1 MSLKIISMGKGIPER
16 CVTNDE
22 LANFIDT
29 NDEWI
34 ITRTGIK
41 KRHICTYETM
51 TDLCATA
58 SKQAL
63 ENAKLSV
70 QDIDLVICATIGG
83 DFITPA
89 LSCSLSEQIGAKCP
103 AFDIN
108 AACTGFIYALEVAT
122 GFFAMK
128 KAQKILIVCAERM
141 STKMDWG
148 DRNTCVLF
156 GDGAAACIVAPGDAL
171 KYISIEADPDTA
183 PLRIPATT
191 GNSPFAAKK
200 IESSFL
206 DMQGQEVFKFAVGV
220 AGKHVKKAFAEM
232 NLAPEKVDWY
242 LIHQANK
249 RIVDSIRVKLNQ
261 PEEKFP
267 LNVDKYGNISSVSVP
282 LLLHEM
288 LEEGVL
294 KKGDTLFISAF
305 GAGLTAGCAVMV
317 WE

>member
-1 MSLKIISMGKGIPER
+1 MGKGLPER

-22 LANFIDT
+22 LTNIIDT

-34 ITRTGIK
+34 VTRTGIK
-41 KRHICTYETM
+41 TRRICTNESM

-58 SKQAL
+58 AKEAL
-63 ENAKLSV
+63 EKARLSV
-70 QDIDLVICATIGG
+70 EDIDLVICATIGG

-89 LSCSLSEQIGAKCP
+89 LSCSLGEQIGTKCP

-128 KAQKILIVCAERM
+128 KAERILIVCAERM
-141 STKMDWG
+141 STKVDWG

-156 GDGAAACIVAPGDAL
+156 GDGAVACIVAPGNAL
-171 KYISIEADPDTA
+171 KYISIEADPDKA
-183 PLRIPATT
+183 PLCIPSTT
-191 GNSPFAAKK
+191 GNSPFAANKV
-200 IESSFL
+200 ENSYL

-220 AGKHVKKAFAEM
+220 AGKHVKQALDETC
-232 NLAPEKVDWY
+232 LTPEKVDWY

-249 RIVDSIRVKLNQ
+249 RIVDSIRTKVHQ

-267 LNVDKYGNISSVSVP
+267 VNVDKYGNISSVSIP
-282 LLLHEM
+282 LLMHEM

-294 KKGDTLFISAF
+294 KKGDTLFMSAF